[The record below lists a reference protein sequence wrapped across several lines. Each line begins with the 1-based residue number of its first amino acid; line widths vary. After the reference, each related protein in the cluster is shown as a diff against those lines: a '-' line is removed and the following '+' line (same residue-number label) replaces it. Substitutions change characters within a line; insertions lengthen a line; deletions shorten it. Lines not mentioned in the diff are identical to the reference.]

1 MNQTDLASEL
11 NNHIG
16 TSAYHHN
23 HYYPWLKY
31 TDGVESFAQH
41 AGNGAYWFLDIIG
54 TELKQLATEQDFLC
68 ITLKSESFRGHIIA
82 TDGNDKILYQKKI
95 PFTDCPTGDY
105 TFFLTNSVMMLSS
118 EY

>member
-1 MNQTDLASEL
+1 MNQTEL
-11 NNHIG
+11 VNELSNHIG
-16 TSAYHHN
+16 TSAYHFN
-23 HYYPWLKY
+23 PFYKWLNY

-95 PFTDCPTGDY
+95 PFTDCPNGDY
-105 TFFLTNSVMMLSS
+105 TFFLTNGVMMLSS